1 MFLIFGKYQYF
12 FKTISYY
19 TIRIINGV
27 IKITQRSSWNF
38 TSKRNHSTVTD
49 FVDTTESKSKPSI
62 TKGLEKLTIKF
73 VLNIQT
79 PKLSKI
85 YHYNS
90 YQTKLYRIIKFLI
103 EKKKLSLKR
112 ISEILF
118 EKGYRSVR
126 TKSVLRSNY
135 IHSTYKK
142 GKIREERISR
152 SFKSEVTNIIV
163 IPNEI

>member
-1 MFLIFGKYQYF
+1 MAPNY
-12 FKTISYY
+12 
-19 TIRIINGV
+19 
-27 IKITQRSSWNF
+27 
-38 TSKRNHSTVTD
+38 STVTG
-49 FVDTTESKSKPSI
+49 FVPTIKQNSKPSI

-79 PKLSKI
+79 PRLSKI

-90 YQTKLYRIIKFLI
+90 YQIKLYRIIKFLI

-126 TKSVLRSNY
+126 TKSVLKSNY
-135 IHSTYKK
+135 IHSIYKK
-142 GKIREERISR
+142 GKVREERIGR
-152 SFKSEVTNIIV
+152 SFKSEITNV
-163 IPNEI
+163 MVLV

>member
-1 MFLIFGKYQYF
+1 MVENY
-12 FKTISYY
+12 
-19 TIRIINGV
+19 
-27 IKITQRSSWNF
+27 
-38 TSKRNHSTVTD
+38 STVTD
-49 FVDTTESKSKPSI
+49 LFGTIKQNSKPSI

-90 YQTKLYRIIKFLI
+90 YQTKLYRTIKFLI

-135 IHSTYKK
+135 IHSIYNK
-142 GKIREERISR
+142 GKVREERIGR
-152 SFKSEVTNIIV
+152 MFKSKITNV
-163 IPNEI
+163 GVLVN

>member
-1 MFLIFGKYQYF
+1 MAENY
-12 FKTISYY
+12 
-19 TIRIINGV
+19 
-27 IKITQRSSWNF
+27 
-38 TSKRNHSTVTD
+38 STVTD
-49 FVDTTESKSKPSI
+49 FVSTTKQNSKPSI

-90 YQTKLYRIIKFLI
+90 CQTKLYRIIKFLI

-112 ISEILF
+112 ISDILF

-135 IHSTYKK
+135 IHSIYKK
-142 GKIREERISR
+142 GKIREERIGR
-152 SFKSEVTNIIV
+152 MFKSEVTNIMV
-163 IPNEI
+163 LV

>member
-135 IHSTYKK
+135 IHSIYKK
-142 GKIREERISR
+142 GKIREERISKV
-152 SFKSEVTNIIV
+152 FKSEITNV
-163 IPNEI
+163 MVLVN

>member
-79 PKLSKI
+79 PRLSKI

-135 IHSTYKK
+135 IHSIYKK
-142 GKIREERISR
+142 GKIREERISKV
-152 SFKSEVTNIIV
+152 FKSEITNV
-163 IPNEI
+163 MVLVN

>member
-1 MFLIFGKYQYF
+1 MVQNY
-12 FKTISYY
+12 
-19 TIRIINGV
+19 
-27 IKITQRSSWNF
+27 
-38 TSKRNHSTVTD
+38 STVTD
-49 FVDTTESKSKPSI
+49 LFGTTKQNSKPSI
-62 TKGLEKLTIKF
+62 TKGLEQLTIKF

-79 PKLSKI
+79 PRLSKI

-112 ISEILF
+112 ISDILF

-126 TKSVLRSNY
+126 TKSVLKSNY
-135 IHSTYKK
+135 IHSIYKK
-142 GKIREERISR
+142 GKVREERIGR
-152 SFKSEVTNIIV
+152 SFKSEITNIIV

>member
-1 MFLIFGKYQYF
+1 M
-12 FKTISYY
+12 
-19 TIRIINGV
+19 
-27 IKITQRSSWNF
+27 
-38 TSKRNHSTVTD
+38 
-49 FVDTTESKSKPSI
+49 
-62 TKGLEKLTIKF
+62 
-73 VLNIQT
+73 LNIRT

-90 YQTKLYRIIKFLI
+90 YQTKLYRIIKFLK
-103 EKKKLSLKR
+103 EKKKLSLKI

-135 IHSTYKK
+135 IHSIYKK

-152 SFKSEVTNIIV
+152 SFKSEVTNV
-163 IPNEI
+163 GVLVN

>member
-1 MFLIFGKYQYF
+1 MENYSI
-12 FKTISYY
+12 
-19 TIRIINGV
+19 
-27 IKITQRSSWNF
+27 
-38 TSKRNHSTVTD
+38 VTD
-49 FVDTTESKSKPSI
+49 FVSTIKQNSKPSI

-112 ISEILF
+112 ISDILF
-118 EKGYRSVR
+118 EKSYRSVR

-135 IHSTYKK
+135 IHSIYKK
-142 GKIREERISR
+142 GKVREERISR

>member
-1 MFLIFGKYQYF
+1 MVSNY
-12 FKTISYY
+12 
-19 TIRIINGV
+19 
-27 IKITQRSSWNF
+27 
-38 TSKRNHSTVTD
+38 STVTD
-49 FVDTTESKSKPSI
+49 FVPTTKQNSKPSI
-62 TKGLEKLTIKF
+62 TKGLERLIIKF

-112 ISEILF
+112 ISDILF

-135 IHSTYKK
+135 IHSIYKK

-152 SFKSEVTNIIV
+152 SFKSEITNILLLI
-163 IPNEI
+163 N

>member
-1 MFLIFGKYQYF
+1 MAQNY
-12 FKTISYY
+12 
-19 TIRIINGV
+19 
-27 IKITQRSSWNF
+27 
-38 TSKRNHSTVTD
+38 STVTD
-49 FVDTTESKSKPSI
+49 FVPTIKQNSKPSI

-135 IHSTYKK
+135 IHSIYKK
-142 GKIREERISR
+142 GKVREERIGR
-152 SFKSEVTNIIV
+152 SVKSEITNIMV
-163 IPNEI
+163 LVN

>member
-1 MFLIFGKYQYF
+1 MVENY
-12 FKTISYY
+12 
-19 TIRIINGV
+19 
-27 IKITQRSSWNF
+27 
-38 TSKRNHSTVTD
+38 STVTD
-49 FVDTTESKSKPSI
+49 LFGAIKQNSKPSI

-112 ISEILF
+112 ISDILF

-135 IHSTYKK
+135 IHSIYKK
-142 GKIREERISR
+142 GKVREERISR
-152 SFKSEVTNIIV
+152 IFKSEITNIGV
-163 IPNEI
+163 LVNQ

>member
-1 MFLIFGKYQYF
+1 MSNY
-12 FKTISYY
+12 
-19 TIRIINGV
+19 
-27 IKITQRSSWNF
+27 
-38 TSKRNHSTVTD
+38 STVTD
-49 FVDTTESKSKPSI
+49 LFDTTKQNSKPSI

-85 YHYNS
+85 HHYNS

-112 ISEILF
+112 ISEVLF

-135 IHSTYKK
+135 IHSIYKK
-142 GKIREERISR
+142 GKIREKRIGR
-152 SFKSEVTNIIV
+152 SFKSDITNVMVEVN
-163 IPNEI
+163 

>member
-1 MFLIFGKYQYF
+1 MHYTHFISILINVFV
-12 FKTISYY
+12 Y
-19 TIRIINGV
+19 TQ
-27 IKITQRSSWNF
+27 TLSQF
-38 TSKRNHSTVTD
+38 HSTVTD
-49 FVDTTESKSKPSI
+49 FDSTIKQNSKTSI

-79 PKLSKI
+79 PRLSKI

-135 IHSTYKK
+135 IHSIYKK
-142 GKIREERISR
+142 GKVREERISR
-152 SFKSEVTNIIV
+152 SFKSEITNIFV
-163 IPNEI
+163 LV

>member
-1 MFLIFGKYQYF
+1 MAQNY
-12 FKTISYY
+12 
-19 TIRIINGV
+19 
-27 IKITQRSSWNF
+27 
-38 TSKRNHSTVTD
+38 STVTD
-49 FVDTTESKSKPSI
+49 FVSTTKQNSKPSI

-126 TKSVLRSNY
+126 TNSILKNNY
-135 IHSTYKK
+135 IYSIYKK
-142 GKIREERISR
+142 GKIRESRIERGFDSKIDNLNYL
-152 SFKSEVTNIIV
+152 FKYSI
-163 IPNEI
+163 

>member
-79 PKLSKI
+79 PRLSKI

-126 TKSVLRSNY
+126 TIGLQLFDCNC
-135 IHSTYKK
+135 I
-142 GKIREERISR
+142 
-152 SFKSEVTNIIV
+152 
-163 IPNEI
+163 

>member
-1 MFLIFGKYQYF
+1 MENY
-12 FKTISYY
+12 
-19 TIRIINGV
+19 
-27 IKITQRSSWNF
+27 
-38 TSKRNHSTVTD
+38 STVTD
-49 FVDTTESKSKPSI
+49 FVSTTKQKSKPSI

-79 PKLSKI
+79 PRLSKI

-112 ISEILF
+112 ISDILF

-135 IHSTYKK
+135 IHSIYKK
-142 GKIREERISR
+142 GKVREERISR
-152 SFKSEVTNIIV
+152 IFKSKITNV
-163 IPNEI
+163 GVLVNDFR

>member
-1 MFLIFGKYQYF
+1 M
-12 FKTISYY
+12 
-19 TIRIINGV
+19 
-27 IKITQRSSWNF
+27 
-38 TSKRNHSTVTD
+38 
-49 FVDTTESKSKPSI
+49 
-62 TKGLEKLTIKF
+62 
-73 VLNIQT
+73 LNIQT

-126 TKSVLRSNY
+126 TKSILRPNFIFSIY
-135 IHSTYKK
+135 QK
-142 GKIREERISR
+142 GKLREDRLNR
-152 SFKSEVTNIIV
+152 KSKSTVEDILCLVEKLNS
-163 IPNEI
+163 

>member
-1 MFLIFGKYQYF
+1 MVENY
-12 FKTISYY
+12 
-19 TIRIINGV
+19 
-27 IKITQRSSWNF
+27 
-38 TSKRNHSTVTD
+38 STVTD
-49 FVDTTESKSKPSI
+49 FVSTIKQNSKPSI

-112 ISEILF
+112 ISDILF

-135 IHSTYKK
+135 IHSIYKK
-142 GKIREERISR
+142 GKVREERIGR
-152 SFKSEVTNIIV
+152 SFKSEITNV
-163 IPNEI
+163 MVLVN

>member
-1 MFLIFGKYQYF
+1 MSNY
-12 FKTISYY
+12 
-19 TIRIINGV
+19 
-27 IKITQRSSWNF
+27 
-38 TSKRNHSTVTD
+38 STVTD
-49 FVDTTESKSKPSI
+49 LFDTTKQNSKPSI

-112 ISEILF
+112 ISEIMF

-135 IHSTYKK
+135 IHSIYKK
-142 GKIREERISR
+142 GKVREERISR
-152 SFKSEVTNIIV
+152 SFKSEVTDLLLLVNK
-163 IPNEI
+163 N

>member
-1 MFLIFGKYQYF
+1 M
-12 FKTISYY
+12 
-19 TIRIINGV
+19 
-27 IKITQRSSWNF
+27 
-38 TSKRNHSTVTD
+38 TD
-49 FVDTTESKSKPSI
+49 FVPTTKQNSKPSI

-112 ISEILF
+112 ISDILF

-135 IHSTYKK
+135 IRSIYKK
-142 GKIREERISR
+142 GKVREERIGR
-152 SFKSEVTNIIV
+152 SFKSEITNIGV
-163 IPNEI
+163 LVNQ

>member
-1 MFLIFGKYQYF
+1 MVENY
-12 FKTISYY
+12 
-19 TIRIINGV
+19 
-27 IKITQRSSWNF
+27 
-38 TSKRNHSTVTD
+38 STVTD
-49 FVDTTESKSKPSI
+49 LFGTIKQNSKPSI

-112 ISEILF
+112 ISDILF

-135 IHSTYKK
+135 IHSIYKK
-142 GKIREERISR
+142 GKIREERIGR
-152 SFKSEVTNIIV
+152 VFKSEITNV
-163 IPNEI
+163 GVLVN

>member
-1 MFLIFGKYQYF
+1 MVENY
-12 FKTISYY
+12 
-19 TIRIINGV
+19 
-27 IKITQRSSWNF
+27 
-38 TSKRNHSTVTD
+38 STVTD
-49 FVDTTESKSKPSI
+49 LFGTTKQNSKPSI
-62 TKGLEKLTIKF
+62 TEGLEKLTIKF

-90 YQTKLYRIIKFLI
+90 YQTNLYRIIKFLI

-118 EKGYRSVR
+118 DKGYRSVR

-135 IHSTYKK
+135 IHSIYKK
-142 GKIREERISR
+142 GKVREERIGR
-152 SFKSEVTNIIV
+152 IFKSEITNIGV
-163 IPNEI
+163 LVN

>member
-1 MFLIFGKYQYF
+1 M
-12 FKTISYY
+12 
-19 TIRIINGV
+19 
-27 IKITQRSSWNF
+27 
-38 TSKRNHSTVTD
+38 
-49 FVDTTESKSKPSI
+49 
-62 TKGLEKLTIKF
+62 
-73 VLNIQT
+73 LNIQT
-79 PKLSKI
+79 PRLSKI

-90 YQTKLYRIIKFLI
+90 YQTKLYRIIKFLV

-135 IHSTYKK
+135 IHSIYKK

-152 SFKSEVTNIIV
+152 SFKSEVTDLLLLVNK
-163 IPNEI
+163 N